1 MVEKNIAIL
10 EGDGIGPEIMR
21 EGLKVLDAVSS
32 KYGHKFNLV
41 YASFG
46 AQACFDEG
54 HPFPERT
61 RILCD
66 ETDSVLKGP
75 IGVGPEETKI
85 LNAAG
90 IKLENDALLPL
101 RAQLDT
107 FANYRP
113 VYLPKSIVEFSP
125 LKPEIVGEGIDILM
139 MRELV
144 GGIYFGEKVEGVELG
159 QFTRDN
165 ASDECR
171 YDRAQVERF
180 AHVCFQ
186 EARKKESKLTN
197 VQKPNILATGRFWNA
212 IFEGTKDTDGSTLE
226 KGIKDQYPD
235 VPYNSMIVDNV
246 AYQLVVNPTQFNG
259 VMALENMQGDILTDQ
274 AGGLLGSL
282 GLMPSACFN
291 PETGKG
297 YFEPA
302 HGSAPT
308 IAGQNVANPYSM
320 IGSVAFMLDK
330 SFGLEQEAK
339 NVWDALIRV
348 FAKGYKTR
356 ELSKGDLVWNSR
368 LLSTSEFGD
377 MVRDNIF
384 LKWIIL

>member
-1 MVEKNIAIL
+1 
-10 EGDGIGPEIMR
+10 
-21 EGLKVLDAVSS
+21 
-32 KYGHKFNLV
+32 
-41 YASFG
+41 
-46 AQACFDEG
+46 
-54 HPFPERT
+54 
-61 RILCD
+61 
-66 ETDSVLKGP
+66 
-75 IGVGPEETKI
+75 
-85 LNAAG
+85 
-90 IKLENDALLPL
+90 
-101 RAQLDT
+101 
-107 FANYRP
+107 
-113 VYLPKSIVEFSP
+113 
-125 LKPEIVGEGIDILM
+125 
-139 MRELV
+139 
-144 GGIYFGEKVEGVELG
+144 
-159 QFTRDN
+159 
-165 ASDECR
+165 
-171 YDRAQVERF
+171 
-180 AHVCFQ
+180 
-186 EARKKESKLTN
+186 
-197 VQKPNILATGRFWNA
+197 
-212 IFEGTKDTDGSTLE
+212 
-226 KGIKDQYPD
+226 
-235 VPYNSMIVDNV
+235 MIVDNV

-384 LKWIIL
+384 LK